1 MSQYSQQTKTVCTD
15 TNDPTC
21 KANQAQYDSLN
32 ALDAQTKADG
42 QYDAPPSP
50 SPTQAQQLTVISG
63 FTTMQS
69 TYTGLFAAGIL
80 LILYGLLA
88 RGPRR
93 GK

>member
-1 MSQYSQQTKTVCTD
+1 MSLYSQQTKTVCTD

-21 KANQAQYDSLN
+21 KANQAQFDSLN

-42 QYDAPPSP
+42 KYDADPSP
-50 SPTQAQQLTVISG
+50 SPTQAQQITVVSG

-69 TYTGLFAAGIL
+69 TSTGLFAAGIL
-80 LILYGLLA
+80 LILFGLIA
-88 RGPRR
+88 RGPKR